1 MDGTADTVVQLHI
14 ELGQNVSCRVEKGTD
29 EYKPPRSKYKK
40 RQLLLTNGVEN
51 MANKLTVKDA
61 GLCDVSHCSRLHY
74 VPDDEL
80 LDGLVL
86 RDTAGTV
93 GAADGLDM
101 ATALLSTTVIP
112 PLLGL

>member
-29 EYKPPRSKYKK
+29 EYTPTGSKIQKAASADEWCK
-40 RQLLLTNGVEN
+40 N
-51 MANKLTVKDA
+51 MANTLTIKDA

-86 RDTAGTV
+86 GDTAGTV